1 MDFSFICGGQC
12 HFRGG
17 KWTDASYLLGTEPL
31 TEPSTAFG
39 KNPQKDHM
47 EVESVQIP
55 GEVRVVERKP

>member
-1 MDFSFICGGQC
+1 MVAPTQPS
-12 HFRGG
+12 GG

-39 KNPQKDHM
+39 TPPDHM

-55 GEVRVVERKP
+55 GEVRVVEKILE